1 VDLMPEAII
10 DVREISRIAYG
21 FMGSKALF
29 AALDLGLF
37 DILAT
42 QPTTLDEISEKAG
55 VARNRMATLLSALV
69 ALGFLVRAE
78 TSYVNAPATQRYL
91 VRGSDAFL
99 GDYYRLQIDKLIFPS
114 LLGLTDGLLGKPTQS
129 MREMLADPDDAK
141 LFSDAQHQG
150 SMGPALLL
158 SRRVDLVGRRSLLD
172 VAGGSGAFSIVLCKR
187 HQGLSSTLIDF
198 PSVIEVARGYVEQ
211 AQLSSRIKLIGGDA
225 LEDPW
230 PDNQD
235 VVLMSYLLSAVGES
249 NIPTLLDRAWH
260 SLSPGGLL
268 VLHDFM
274 LDATR
279 DGPREA
285 ALWFLLYIV
294 QRSDSASFS
303 AADLEA
309 LLEHRGFADIS
320 SDELIP
326 QITGLVLARKPA

>member
-1 VDLMPEAII
+1 MPEAIT

-37 DILAT
+37 DLLA
-42 QPTTLDEISEKAG
+42 SEPATRDQLAEKTG
-55 VARNRMATLLSALV
+55 VAKNRMSTLLSALT
-69 ALGFLVRAE
+69 ALGFLLHVE
-78 TSYVNAPATQRYL
+78 SSYANAPATQRYL
-91 VRGSDAFL
+91 VRGGDAFF
-99 GDYYRLQIDKLIFPS
+99 GDYYRLQIDKLIFPG
-114 LLGLTDGLLGKPTQS
+114 LIGLTDGLLGRPNQS
-129 MREMLADPDDAK
+129 MREMLADPDNAA

-158 SRRVDLVGRRSLLD
+158 SRRVDLAGRTSLLD

-187 HQGLSSTLIDF
+187 HPNLRATLLDF
-198 PSVIEVARGYVEQ
+198 PNVIEVARRYIDES
-211 AQLSSRIKLIGGDA
+211 QLSSRIALVAGDA
-225 LEDPW
+225 LEAEW
-230 PDNQD
+230 PDNQE

-249 NIPTLLDRAWH
+249 DIPNLLDRAWH

-274 LDATR
+274 LDSAR

-285 ALWFLLYIV
+285 ALWFLFYIS
-294 QRSDSASFS
+294 QRSDSASFT
-303 AADLEA
+303 AADLVG
-309 LLEHRGFADIS
+309 LLQRRGFVDIS

-326 QITGLVLARKPA
+326 EITGLVLARKPA